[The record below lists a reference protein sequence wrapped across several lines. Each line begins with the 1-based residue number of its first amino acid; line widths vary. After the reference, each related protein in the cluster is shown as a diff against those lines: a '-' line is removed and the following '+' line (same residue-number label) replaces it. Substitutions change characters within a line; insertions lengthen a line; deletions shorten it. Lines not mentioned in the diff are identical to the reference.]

1 MSLASGLF
9 AQAPLVEGRADSRVR
24 VLVYEDLQCPD
35 CATLRR
41 MMDEQ
46 LLPKYADRVAFEH
59 KDFPL
64 AKHAW
69 ARPAS
74 MAARHFQTVKPELGV
89 EFRRRVMAD
98 LRTISPDTLAGYVA
112 TFARQHGADP
122 DKAVA
127 SLKDEGLAKLV
138 EADFREGVARGV
150 AKTPTVFVDGQP
162 FIERFTAEEL
172 MKALDAAL
180 K

>member
-1 MSLASGLF
+1 MPLASSLF
-9 AQAPLVEGRADSRVR
+9 AQSPLVEGRADSPIR

-46 LLPKYADRVAFEH
+46 LLPKYGARVAFEH

-64 AKHAW
+64 ARHAW

-74 MAARHFQTVKPELGV
+74 MAARHFQAVKPELGV

-98 LRTISPDTLAGYVA
+98 LRTISPDNLAGYVA
-112 TFARQHGADP
+112 AFARQHGTEP

-127 SLKDEGLAKLV
+127 SLKDEALARLV
-138 EADFREGVARGV
+138 EADFQEGVARGV

-162 FIERFTAEEL
+162 FIERFTAEEI